1 MWMIDD
7 FTAENGATWL
17 VPGTHLR
24 GRQPSCTAGEGD
36 TPSVPVRAPADSV
49 MIFDGLLWHQTGTN
63 KIVDEHRPPPLNY
76 YCRGFIRQQNFFVNA
91 RAGPPGSAGPRMRRL
106 LGWENSTAFP

>member
-1 MWMIDD
+1 MWMIDA

-63 KIVDEHRPPPLNY
+63 KIVDEHRRHPSTTT
-76 YCRGFIRQQNFFVNA
+76 
-91 RAGPPGSAGPRMRRL
+91 AGASSGSRT
-106 LGWENSTAFP
+106 SS